1 MCWRSKNTRKSGNS
15 PPPTEST
22 SAHNFK
28 TITPNSD
35 VSLLLTAMMVALVT
49 ILPRLLRFLHLHR
62 TLPLTLAHSCTTWC
76 DRGAE
81 SKWKKNFQQV
91 TSSLS
96 PAVLK
101 LPPCSAYG
109 RHEKKHHSNRKKKIT
124 APSSSFWHLAFVF
137 QREIPAQIRQIPPQS
152 GNAQRCDNP
161 EYEQARSWYGFWLP
175 ASSLLT
181 HTPRDRWIETAIWQ
195 ANVLAEHRLTAAL
208 LLAGWLEKQSSSSS
222 VDGREKEQAPLLTK
236 NDVSWRDSH
245 TQEHPRASVSDVPCG
260 VF

>member
-81 SKWKKNFQQV
+81 SKWKK
-91 TSSLS
+91 
-96 PAVLK
+96 K
-101 LPPCSAYG
+101 
-109 RHEKKHHSNRKKKIT
+109 
-124 APSSSFWHLAFVF
+124 
-137 QREIPAQIRQIPPQS
+137 
-152 GNAQRCDNP
+152 
-161 EYEQARSWYGFWLP
+161 LP
-175 ASSLLT
+175 ASHFLSLACGAKIAPVLRLWSPRKKTPFEPKKKSLHRPPPFGTWHSYFNAKFLLKSVKFHHSPETRNVATIQNMSKQEVGTDFGSLLAHFWLT
-181 HTPRDRWIETAIWQ
+181 LHATDESKPRSDKRMYWLNTDW
-195 ANVLAEHRLTAAL
+195 L
-208 LLAGWLEKQSSSSS
+208 LLCCLLVGWKSNHHHHRWT
-222 VDGREKEQAPLLTK
+222 DGKK
-236 NDVSWRDSH
+236 NKH
-245 TQEHPRASVSDVPCG
+245 HY
-260 VF
+260 

>member
-81 SKWKKNFQQV
+81 SKWKK
-91 TSSLS
+91 
-96 PAVLK
+96 K
-101 LPPCSAYG
+101 
-109 RHEKKHHSNRKKKIT
+109 
-124 APSSSFWHLAFVF
+124 
-137 QREIPAQIRQIPPQS
+137 
-152 GNAQRCDNP
+152 
-161 EYEQARSWYGFWLP
+161 LP
-175 ASSLLT
+175 ASHFLSLACGAKIAPVLRLWSPRKK
-181 HTPRDRWIETAIWQ
+181 TPFEPKKKNHCT
-195 ANVLAEHRLTAAL
+195 VLL
-208 LLAGWLEKQSSSSS
+208 LLALGIRISTRNSCSNPSNSTTVRKRATLRQSRIWASKKL
-222 VDGREKEQAPLLTK
+222 VRILAP
-236 NDVSWRDSH
+236 
-245 TQEHPRASVSDVPCG
+245 C
-260 VF
+260 